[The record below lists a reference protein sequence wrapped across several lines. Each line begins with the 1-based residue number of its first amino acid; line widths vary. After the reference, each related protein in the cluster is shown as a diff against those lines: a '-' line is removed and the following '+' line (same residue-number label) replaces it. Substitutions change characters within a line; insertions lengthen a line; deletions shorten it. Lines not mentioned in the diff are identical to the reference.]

1 MEELR
6 DAERQIQQAYGAYLT
21 LQNALHTLP
30 ADHPATP
37 GLAKLVIVA
46 AQHWHAVR
54 MADERPEREDR
65 LVAVAPLA
73 VATSGPAAELVAGS

>member
-1 MEELR
+1 MDELR
-6 DAERQIQQAYGAYLT
+6 DAERQIQQAYGAYIT

-46 AQHWHAVR
+46 AQHWHAMR
-54 MADERPEREDR
+54 AAAESGERDDR

-73 VATSGPAAELVAGS
+73 TPAGAAAELAAGS